1 MSDSS
6 ESERSYS
13 YHVLDI
19 RERVIHRGDFDVF
32 VGGRSPRDHLPD
44 TAKPVKL
51 RGKRFQS
58 VGVVWPRAW
67 DPDVNRGGRAVEYSH
82 PLMPTFA
89 ML

>member
-44 TAKPVKL
+44 TAKPVNA
-51 RGKRFQS
+51 GNGFSQS
-58 VGVVWPRAW
+58 VWCGPEL
-67 DPDVNRGGRAVEYSH
+67 GT
-82 PLMPTFA
+82 LM
-89 ML
+89 